1 MHRDVH
7 FSGVGSSSI
16 GIALGSMTTLWR
28 ELRAE
33 GVTTKSWMKLE
44 GKTRAGRRIDKGYL

>member
-33 GVTTKSWMKLE
+33 GVTTKSWTKLKD
-44 GKTRAGRRIDKGYL
+44 KTRAGRRIDKGYL